1 MRPTHTTS
9 TEDSEATEAD
19 RWQRL
24 SILLA
29 SRLVLRGDLEDHD
42 LGVLRDFFHELLER
56 RSR

>member
-1 MRPTHTTS
+1 MRPMHTTS
-9 TEDSEATEAD
+9 NDDYEATEAE

-29 SRLVLRGDLEDHD
+29 SRLVLRRDLEDHD
-42 LGVLRDFFHELLER
+42 FGVLRDFFDELLR